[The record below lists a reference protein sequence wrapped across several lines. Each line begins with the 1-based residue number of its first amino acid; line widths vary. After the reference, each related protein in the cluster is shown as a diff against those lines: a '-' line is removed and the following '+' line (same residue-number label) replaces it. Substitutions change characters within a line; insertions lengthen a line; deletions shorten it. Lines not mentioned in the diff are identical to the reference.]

1 MIPVG
6 YLKERGQHRAW
17 KEFVVVAPQ
26 VASLDDDAVDERAVV
41 APTVGVTVAEVIVR
55 KLSAVV
61 VVVKQAI
68 GTRVYVNFVV
78 TAVAVVL

>member
-1 MIPVG
+1 MMIPVG
-6 YLKERGQHRAW
+6 YLKERGQHQAW

-41 APTVGVTVAEVIVR
+41 APTVDVTVAEVIVR

-61 VVVKQAI
+61 VVKQAI
-68 GTRVYVNFVV
+68 GTKVYVNLVV